1 MIKLITIK
9 PETETADIMFF
20 DRCNFTALSNPHVVP
35 LFGPNGSGKTTFIN
49 AIIKDSEPPKKSFF
63 GDKVEKHSDIV
74 TETDRASV
82 VYSYRNSHDN
92 FRNREARSYTEA
104 FDPFYLNARF
114 DAQSLSEGQSIV
126 YSLYDLF
133 VLIGTGK
140 ESIQVEG
147 KDLVVLIDEL
157 DSGLSLD
164 NLDMF
169 MKKLRYIIARR
180 KDVQVIFSF
189 NNSRVL
195 KYFPEVISMYDG
207 KVHKLHDENDMI
219 AEFNAN
225 AAVFNKRRKR
235 KDGRPKVP
243 R

>member
-1 MIKLITIK
+1 MIKSITIK
-9 PETETADIMFF
+9 PETETASIMFF
-20 DRCNFTALSNPHVVP
+20 DHCDFTSLSNPRIVP

-49 AIIKDSEPPKKSFF
+49 AIIKDSEPPKTSFF
-63 GDKVEKHSDIV
+63 GNKAEKRSDIV
-74 TETDRASV
+74 TETDKESV

-92 FRNREARSYTEA
+92 FRTREARSYTEA
-104 FDPFYLNARF
+104 FNPVYLSAMF

-140 ESIQVEG
+140 ESIQIEG
-147 KDLVVLIDEL
+147 KDLVVVIDEL

-169 MKKLRYIIARR
+169 MKKLKYSIARR
-180 KDVQVIFSF
+180 PDVQVIFSF
-189 NNSRVL
+189 NNPRVL

-207 KVHKLHDENDMI
+207 KVHKLHDENDML
-219 AEFNAN
+219 AEFEAN
-225 AAVFNKRRKR
+225 AAMFNKKRKR